1 MKAKRN
7 NLAAIAFIILLAVV
21 LGIYAV
27 RSADY
32 APENPLSATAKTPL
46 GINAL
51 YLLLREEGLKA
62 DFFGQDLTLL
72 PPDATLVVGDDAP
85 ATPIASAVEKGEI
98 WRTASE
104 NGHTVIYMPA
114 ISGKNFTPFARQ
126 DSAAKDAA
134 ASASPVNYPS
144 EPRAKLPK
152 GVIAYD
158 LPWLVDETGYMH
170 INTAGIASPLFAG
183 VNELQAGGLSPLDL
197 KPLAESKDLL
207 PSAREV
213 YYFKGTDRP
222 FLVIS
227 QLNNGTWVQANAAEL
242 FTNRDIGRADNAVF
256 AYNLMSREAK
266 GELWFLESIHGY
278 AAQGVGP
285 VALLFFSWWGQL
297 ILLAAICGV
306 LFLLP
311 VIFPLGKDIETS
323 AIVFPPT
330 LERVRAQAEIWR
342 HSKQQREALAFALTN
357 GLGLSGDDRGLELA
371 RWLEEE
377 GVTPAKAKLLAQE
390 LIAGQGRLS
399 PEALRAYDRIMRRH
413 IVIRRYM

>member
-7 NLAAIAFIILLAVV
+7 NLAAIAFIIVLAVV

-46 GINAL
+46 GMNAL

-72 PPDATLVVGDDAP
+72 PLDATLVVGDDAP

-98 WRTASE
+98 WRAASE

-114 ISGKNFTPFARQ
+114 ISGKNFVPFTKL
-126 DSAAKDAA
+126 DGAAKGTT
-134 ASASPVNYPS
+134 ASSGPTGFPAEPRPKLPS
-144 EPRAKLPK
+144 ETK
-152 GVIAYD
+152 VYE
-158 LPWLVDETGYMH
+158 LPWQVDETGYMH
-170 INTAGIASPLFAG
+170 INTASIASPLFAG

-197 KPLAESKDLL
+197 KPLAESKELL
-207 PSAREV
+207 SSAREV
-213 YYFKGTDRP
+213 YYFKGTGRP
-222 FLVIS
+222 GRVIT
-227 QLNNGTWVQANAAEL
+227 QLNNGTWVQANASEL

-256 AYNLMSREAK
+256 AYNLMSRETK
-266 GELWFLESIHGY
+266 GEIWFLESLHGY
-278 AAQGVGP
+278 AAGGVGP

-311 VIFPLGKDIETS
+311 AIFPLGKDIETS
-323 AIVFPPT
+323 AVVFPPT

-342 HSKQQREALAFALTN
+342 HSKHQREALAFALAN
-357 GLGLSGDDRGLELA
+357 GLGLGADGRALELA
-371 RWLEEE
+371 RWLEED
-377 GVTPAKAKLLAQE
+377 GVAPSKAKILAQE
-390 LIAGQGRLS
+390 LVAGQGRLS
-399 PEALRAYDRIMRRH
+399 PEALRAYDRIMKRH
-413 IVIRRYM
+413 TVVRRYM